1 MKQGNLVGRLLIRIL
16 EYRDLDFSRML
27 HNDDS
32 TLLRLTDVEHVT
44 ELQQEEWFKTISSS
58 SKCKR
63 YTVLDAET
71 ERPIGVF
78 RVDMID
84 PINKSC
90 CVGLDIAPDM
100 RGKGYAREIYSYF
113 LNYYFLHCGFNRL
126 YLAVLESNDVGKN
139 LYASIGF
146 KEEGL
151 FREAIYRKGEYAD
164 LIWMGILRREFDEI
178 KSRNSDDI

>member
-16 EYRDLDFSRML
+16 EHRDLDFARML

-44 ELQQEEWFKTISSS
+44 ELQQEQWFKSISTSK
-58 SKCKR
+58 KCKR

-84 PINKSC
+84 LINKSC

-100 RGKGYAREIYSYF
+100 RCKGYAREIYSYF

-126 YLAVLESNDVGKN
+126 YLAVLETNDVGKN

-151 FREAIYRKGEYAD
+151 FREAVYRNGQYSD
-164 LIWMGILRREFDEI
+164 LIWMGILRRDFDETR
-178 KSRNSDDI
+178 KHNPNET